1 LSPDLLAPL
10 EGISVPLF
18 IVGELSSDRTHIVLM
33 AAGREVEVASASRL
47 MQTCTPAA
55 KASKPA
61 GGLVIPLSWGA
72 TVQLAS
78 TFGHAWKPQP
88 RLATWIAEQITA
100 RLATDVDQAAWP
112 AWALPEGLVPRS
124 YQLSAAQ
131 LIANQGGGLLF
142 DEMGTGKTVSAILGV
157 RELDRLGRDPF
168 PCVVVSPASVV
179 DGWVEHFSN
188 WMPGVRVTPW
198 RGTPAQRRELIGSAE
213 VYVSSY
219 DTARNDARSADKRES
234 PLMALSARTLISD
247 EMHRLKTRSA
257 KQSQAV
263 RRLAKKAEHFIGLSG
278 TPITHHPGNLW
289 PALVCL
295 EPAAWPSYER
305 WANRYLLTIPGDYG
319 ENVLGLHPAREAEFR
334 LGLLGQTRRVA
345 KADVLTELPP
355 KIYSVR
361 TVELPPDW
369 RQVYD
374 SMESEML
381 ASLPDG
387 EELSVMGVLAQL
399 TRLSQLAC
407 APADVTTTVE
417 VVNTMGLDEEVIH
430 TTVALK
436 APSWK
441 VDALLD
447 VLEERCDPG
456 GGAGGSG
463 EQVVVFAPSRQLIVL
478 AGAAAVEAGYR
489 VGYVVGGQKM
499 PERTEVVKRFQAG
512 ELDLLCVTTA
522 AGGEGITLTAART
535 CVFLQRPWSMGE
547 AVQCEDRLHRIGA
560 ERHDSIEVID
570 IVAANT
576 IDTRVRAV
584 IREKGK
590 QFSDLVQDPR
600 VVETLLGGAGV
611 SRRKVER
618 RLRVVS

>member
-1 LSPDLLAPL
+1 M
-10 EGISVPLF
+10 PLF
-18 IVGELSSDRTHIVLM
+18 IVGELSADRSHIILM
-33 AAGREVEVASASRL
+33 AAGHDVEVAAASRQ
-47 MQTCTPAA
+47 MQLCTPHA

-61 GGLVIPLSWGA
+61 GGLVVPLSWGA

-88 RLATWIAEQITA
+88 RLAAWIAEQITA
-100 RLATDVDQAAWP
+100 RLAADVDQAAWP
-112 AWALPEGLVPRS
+112 EWSLPAGLVPRS
-124 YQLSAAQ
+124 YQLSAATM
-131 LIANQGGGLLF
+131 LANQGGGLLF

-157 RELDRLGRDPF
+157 RELERLGRDPF

-179 DGWVEHFSN
+179 DGWVEHFRN
-188 WMPGVRVTPW
+188 WMPGVRVVAW
-198 RGTPAQRRELIGSAE
+198 RGTPERRRELIGLAE

-219 DTARNDARSADKRES
+219 DTARNDARTADRRES
-234 PLMALSARTLISD
+234 PLLALGARLIIAD

-263 RRLAKKAEHFIGLSG
+263 RRLAKKAEFFIGLSG

-295 EPAAWPSYER
+295 EPTAWPSYDR
-305 WANRYLLTIPGDYG
+305 WANRYLQTIPGDYG
-319 ENVLGLHPAREAEFR
+319 ETVLGLAGPREPEFR

-361 TVELPPDW
+361 TVALPPQW
-369 RQVYD
+369 RRVYD
-374 SMESEML
+374 AMESDML
-381 ASLPDG
+381 AALPDG

-407 APADVTTTVE
+407 APADVETTVDL
-417 VVNTMGLDEEVIH
+417 VDVAGRDEEIVH
-430 TTVALK
+430 VKVSLK

-456 GGAGGSG
+456 GGGQG
-463 EQVVVFAPSRQLIVL
+463 EQVVVFAPSRQLIML
-478 AGAAAVEAGYR
+478 AGEAAASSGYR
-489 VGYVVGGQKM
+489 VGYIVGGQSM
-499 PERTEVVKRFQAG
+499 AARTETIARFQRG
-512 ELDLLCVTTA
+512 TELDVLCVTTA

-570 IVAANT
+570 IVASNT

-611 SRRKVER
+611 SRRKVEGR
-618 RLRVVS
+618 DRHGLRVVS